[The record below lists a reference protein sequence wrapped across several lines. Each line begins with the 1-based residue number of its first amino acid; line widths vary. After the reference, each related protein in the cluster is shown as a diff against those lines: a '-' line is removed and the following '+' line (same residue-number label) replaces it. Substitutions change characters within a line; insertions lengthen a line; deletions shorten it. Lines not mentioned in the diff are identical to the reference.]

1 MQDKVERVEIH
12 GGTCMAAR
20 LGRPVR
26 MTSRKP
32 TDGCS
37 FSYKPEKSALYGPNG
52 EKSVEI
58 VAGRVDRETR
68 SLVTINNPR

>member
-26 MTSRKP
+26 MTSCKP
-32 TDGCS
+32 TAGCS
-37 FSYKPEKSALYGPNG
+37 FSYKPERSGLYGLKD
-52 EKSVEI
+52 EKRVGF
-58 VAGRVDRETR
+58 VAGDVG
-68 SLVTINNPR
+68 V